1 MTALQ
6 TANALANLSFLFDGE
21 DLQMAVTAITVAM
34 SHEQVKRATAYL
46 TDWNYHALVS
56 VINRCGHKV

>member
-21 DLQMAVTAITVAM
+21 DLQMAVIAITAAM
-34 SHEQVKRATAYL
+34 THEQVKRATEYL
-46 TDWNYHALVS
+46 TEWNYHALVR
-56 VINRCGHKV
+56 VIDRCGHKA